1 MERRPTD
8 SDVMPAAVS
17 DTSPKKAR
25 LPPEGRLAFVN
36 AVKPE
41 IARDFVLSCLS
52 DDVGAL
58 IALVHASPAIRD
70 LVAAQLTRLTCSGR
84 VMCFVG
90 ANLLELDVSRRAGAE
105 RDGLAD
111 AGIRAIAERCPNL
124 RSFSAA
130 NRGRVRDG
138 ATALAHKC
146 PQLERVNINGTSASA
161 ASIVALA
168 ERCKNL
174 RALHVGGDAPGVCD
188 EGLQT
193 IGAHCKQLATLTL
206 GTKATDA
213 GIVAVAKGCTALTHL
228 CLDHCENVTD
238 TAVAAIAKHRG
249 ETLVELGLGGCHR
262 VTRAAK
268 IELAKRCPKLRGHL
282 EARCVLAWQYGE
294 GIGGKERDRAKAA
307 MHYRLCAE
315 QGHKIAQNNL
325 GNAYYLG
332 DGVARDPARAAYWF
346 EKAATQGY
354 KLAQCNLGGMYAHGA
369 GIERNA
375 ARAAYWYGKA
385 AAQGDEEAKGVLA
398 RGTPTR

>member
-17 DTSPKKAR
+17 DTPPKKAR

-138 ATALAHKC
+138 ATARTSAPSSNASTSTARAPARPASSPSRSAARTCALCTSAATRPACATRAWKPLARTASSWRRL
-146 PQLERVNINGTSASA
+146 PSARRRRMRASSPWRRGALRSRTSAS
-161 ASIVALA
+161 
-168 ERCKNL
+168 
-174 RALHVGGDAPGVCD
+174 
-188 EGLQT
+188 T
-193 IGAHCKQLATLTL
+193 
-206 GTKATDA
+206 
-213 GIVAVAKGCTALTHL
+213 TART
-228 CLDHCENVTD
+228 
-238 TAVAAIAKHRG
+238 
-249 ETLVELGLGGCHR
+249 
-262 VTRAAK
+262 
-268 IELAKRCPKLRGHL
+268 
-282 EARCVLAWQYGE
+282 
-294 GIGGKERDRAKAA
+294 
-307 MHYRLCAE
+307 
-315 QGHKIAQNNL
+315 
-325 GNAYYLG
+325 
-332 DGVARDPARAAYWF
+332 
-346 EKAATQGY
+346 
-354 KLAQCNLGGMYAHGA
+354 
-369 GIERNA
+369 
-375 ARAAYWYGKA
+375 
-385 AAQGDEEAKGVLA
+385 
-398 RGTPTR
+398 